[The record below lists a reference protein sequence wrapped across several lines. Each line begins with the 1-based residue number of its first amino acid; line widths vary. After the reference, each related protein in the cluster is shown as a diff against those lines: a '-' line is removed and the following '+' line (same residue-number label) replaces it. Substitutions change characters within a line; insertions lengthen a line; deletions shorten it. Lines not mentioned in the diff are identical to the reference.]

1 MVKKFNVSMSDELL
15 DKVDRY
21 SERNF
26 ISRSGLLSLA
36 VSQYLKQDDIM
47 NLMLNLNAAVQKI
60 ARTGSVDDSV
70 QKDLEDFRIMMN
82 LLLSNK

>member
-60 ARTGSVDDSV
+60 AQTGSVDDSV

>member
-36 VSQYLKQDDIM
+36 VSQFLKQDDIM
-47 NLMLNLNAAVQKI
+47 NLALNLNSAVQKI
-60 ARTGSVDDSV
+60 AQTGTIDDSV
-70 QKDLEDFRIMMN
+70 KKDLEDFRIMMN

>member
-60 ARTGSVDDSV
+60 ARTGSGDDSV